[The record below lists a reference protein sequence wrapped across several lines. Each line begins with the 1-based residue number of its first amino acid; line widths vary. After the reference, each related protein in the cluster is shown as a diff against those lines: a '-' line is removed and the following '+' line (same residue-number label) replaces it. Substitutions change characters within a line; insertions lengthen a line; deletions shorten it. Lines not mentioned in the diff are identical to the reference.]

1 VKTFLPL
8 LLLLFALPSIA
19 SAASPRTAQ
28 PAPYAGQCGLPV
40 TQPLW
45 LEFGWPNDP
54 FNAILGKP
62 GIAIGASSGAY
73 PSQMRAAGAATV
85 YFDLHLNNR
94 IGTTTQP
101 ADPTTMAAK
110 AKTLFNFAVQQ
121 TGCSTPIIVEN
132 ELAGPGLVT
141 PWSDNNAQYRS
152 NALNFVQQ
160 LASLGAHPV
169 MLIPSKPYTGG
180 DALQWWTQ
188 LAQTAEIVREIY
200 VPATATWKQGV
211 VLGNRQLRAAY
222 RNAVTDLTSIGIP
235 ANRVGIMVSF
245 ATTKGYGGR
254 NGLEPA
260 SAWYRVAKWMALS
273 ARQVA
278 AETGIAS
285 VWSWGWGEWNAPEQD
300 PDKPYAMC
308 AWLWVR
314 SPSLCDAPK
323 AIGPDFDTSLKEG
336 QLSLL
341 SASTQC
347 LIGKRTLPAAAID
360 QLQAVTGDRETAYSA
375 LFERLVESTYTPVST
390 ASVLAAERA
399 VIAQSFGG
407 SRAAYIAALR
417 DANANVTIAR
427 GVLGD
432 ELRRARVEA
441 TLYAPQPSAT
451 DVQTFYSSYPDLQV
465 RLVQAKPRPSW
476 LSLGRGLALSEVAP
490 DRVFSLKNG
499 KASLVRT
506 SEGTFTVK
514 PLADALPLGAVPLS
528 KAAPAIASALRS
540 FARGE
545 AFEQWTVAKQRFVEN
560 NALCKGDDLPQPAAV
575 DLTQFLP
582 FLRLG

>member
-1 VKTFLPL
+1 MRKLAL
-8 LLLLFALPSIA
+8 LLLCLVLPSLA
-19 SAASPRTAQ
+19 SAANPRVAA
-28 PAPYAGQCGLPV
+28 PAPYAGQCGLPAA
-40 TQPLW
+40 QPLW
-45 LEFGWPNDP
+45 LEFGWPNPP

-62 GIAIGASSGAY
+62 GIAIGASSGTY
-73 PSQMRAAGAATV
+73 PSQMRAAGTATV

-94 IGTTTQP
+94 IGTTTKP
-101 ADPTTMAAK
+101 ADPKLMAQK
-110 AKTLFNFAVQQ
+110 AKTLFDFAVQQ
-121 TGCSTPIIVEN
+121 TGCATPIIVEN

-141 PWSDNNAQYRS
+141 PWSDNNSQYRS
-152 NALNFVQQ
+152 NALIFVQQ

-188 LAQTAEIVREIY
+188 LAQSAEIVREIY

-211 VLGNRQLRAAY
+211 VLGNRTLRNAY
-222 RNAVTDLTSIGIP
+222 RQAARDLTDIGIP
-235 ANRVGIMVSF
+235 ANKVGIMVSF
-245 ATTKGYGGR
+245 STTKGFGGR
-254 NGLEPA
+254 NGLQPA

-273 ARQVA
+273 SQQVA

-285 VWSWGWGEWNAPEQD
+285 VWSWGWGEWTATEQD
-300 PDKPYAMC
+300 PQKPYAMC

-314 SPSLCDAPK
+314 SPTLCDAPK
-323 AIGPDFDTSLKEG
+323 AIGKTFDPSLQEG

-341 SASTQC
+341 SSTVQC
-347 LIGKRTLPAAAID
+347 LIGKRALASSEID
-360 QLQAVTGDRETAYSA
+360 RLQSVTGDRETAYSS
-375 LFERLVESTYTPVST
+375 LYERVVESTYTPVST
-390 ASVLAAERA
+390 AEVLAAERA
-399 VIAQSFGG
+399 VIAQSFDG
-407 SRAAYIAALR
+407 SRGAYIAALR
-417 DANANVTIAR
+417 DAHANVTIAR

-432 ELRRARVEA
+432 ELRRTRVEN
-441 TLYAPQPSAT
+441 TLYAPPPSSS

-476 LSLGRGLALSEVAP
+476 LSVTRGLALSEVAP
-490 DRVFSLKNG
+490 DRVFALRRG

-506 SEGTFTVK
+506 SEGSFTVK

-528 KAAPAIASALRS
+528 KATPAITAALRA

-545 AFEQWTVAKQRFVEN
+545 AFERWTIGKQRFVGN
-560 NALCKGDDLPQPAAV
+560 SALCKGDDLPQPAAV